1 MNSLGWNL
9 KARLQEL
16 QDDMTDII
24 EMMMT
29 TR

>member
-16 QDDMTDII
+16 QDDITDII